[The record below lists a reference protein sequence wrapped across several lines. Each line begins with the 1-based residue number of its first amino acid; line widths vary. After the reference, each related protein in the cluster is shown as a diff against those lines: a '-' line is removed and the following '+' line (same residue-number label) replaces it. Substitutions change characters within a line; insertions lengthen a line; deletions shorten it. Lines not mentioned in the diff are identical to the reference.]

1 MKRVTVTELKNGLS
15 QYLRMVKRGAT
26 LEVVERSIPIARITA
41 ASPAEGASDERLE
54 RLIYE
59 GVITRARR
67 PPGAKPMQFKP
78 VPCRADAVQALIDG
92 RGDR

>member
-1 MKRVTVTELKNGLS
+1 MKRVSVTELKNGLS

-26 LEVVERSIPIARITA
+26 IEIVERSIPIARISGIGHDTTG
-41 ASPAEGASDERLE
+41 PDERLE

-59 GVITRARR
+59 GVITRPRR
-67 PPGAKPMQFKP
+67 KHRPLTTPPI
-78 VPCRADAVQALIDG
+78 PCDADVVAALIAE